1 MAKLRYHVFMCV
13 FFFFPLIS
21 TRKLVNIPRS
31 NHAFLAWHFILVEN
45 WPIDQP
51 NGRAFRTRAGFWLLA
66 KKQFGLDILE
76 NLQKTIGFT
85 IDFFCLGHFPIH
97 RFWDWKSCA
106 YFGDTE
112 CDSVC
117 PPKNVLLQETTP
129 SKKEENLAYLSMLRD
144 FPHVFNVS
152 STWLCMY
159 IYIYNVG
166 LLKPNN

>member
-1 MAKLRYHVFMCV
+1 MAKLWYHVFMCV

-31 NHAFLAWHFILVEN
+31 NHAFLAWHDPLTNQMEG
-45 WPIDQP
+45 WW
-51 NGRAFRTRAGFWLLA
+51 FRTRAGFWLLA
-66 KKQFGLDILE
+66 KKQFGLDIWE

-85 IDFFCLGHFPIH
+85 IHFFCLGHFPIH

-129 SKKEENLAYLSMLRD
+129 SKKEENLAYLSVLRD

-159 IYIYNVG
+159 IYIYNAG